1 MVIKV
6 HGQSYRVELDELDGD
21 SGSLE
26 NLAEKKIPQNKQP
39 AKPCGVIY
47 SPHGAVTC
55 RSFRTSLWYVCRWET
70 EWGRGQWGSFL
81 FL

>member
-26 NLAEKKIPQNKQP
+26 NLAEKKIPQNKQQSRVESII
-39 AKPCGVIY
+39 AHMV
-47 SPHGAVTC
+47 
-55 RSFRTSLWYVCRWET
+55 R
-70 EWGRGQWGSFL
+70 
-81 FL
+81 

>member
-26 NLAEKKIPQNKQP
+26 NLAEKKIPRNKQQSR
-39 AKPCGVIY
+39 VE
-47 SPHGAVTC
+47 
-55 RSFRTSLWYVCRWET
+55 SFIAHMVR
-70 EWGRGQWGSFL
+70 
-81 FL
+81 